1 MSSLDFVFSNINGL
15 SLSLYFW
22 VLSPSRLKSWIIFII
37 NTLYID
43 WTFQLNENLVDT
55 LSNIMQT
62 DVTLLQDAQRI
73 SKACSRFVSWSFL
86 SLFIIVIHHSHSWCL
101 CLLLSSKLLML
112 VVIYKTIILPRGVNL
127 IWKKI
132 IVVCT
137 CRFEVK
143 IDFCIAFAV
152 YSMVINLNLLATRFP
167 MDLLS
172 DMAFLSKN
180 IAVYVVQISQI
191 ELAGKMCYV
200 TTRKDSSLKDID
212 CLPCIYNTSCK
223 KQMVCIHPTLCW
235 TASIV
240 NICFCFDSVAK
251 ERGR

>member
-1 MSSLDFVFSNINGL
+1 M
-15 SLSLYFW
+15 
-22 VLSPSRLKSWIIFII
+22 
-37 NTLYID
+37 
-43 WTFQLNENLVDT
+43 
-55 LSNIMQT
+55 
-62 DVTLLQDAQRI
+62 
-73 SKACSRFVSWSFL
+73 
-86 SLFIIVIHHSHSWCL
+86 
-101 CLLLSSKLLML
+101 
-112 VVIYKTIILPRGVNL
+112 
-127 IWKKI
+127 
-132 IVVCT
+132 

-223 KQMVCIHPTLCW
+223 KQMVCIHPTLC
-235 TASIV
+235 
-240 NICFCFDSVAK
+240 
-251 ERGR
+251 